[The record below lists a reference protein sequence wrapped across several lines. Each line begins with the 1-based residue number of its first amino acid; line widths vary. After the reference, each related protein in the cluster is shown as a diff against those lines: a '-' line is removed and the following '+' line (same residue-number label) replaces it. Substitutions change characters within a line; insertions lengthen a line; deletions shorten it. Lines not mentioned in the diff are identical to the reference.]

1 MIKSPPFPF
10 SWLARG
16 GGERAYNYG
25 GMAPKGGLNF
35 RKKVSLFYGKA
46 MGVALPG
53 KKLPGKPLLF
63 DLAPNQ
69 RQNQVKAP
77 LFATLFFFLFCA
89 AGRVPEGK
97 GNIIYCWGKKGK
109 EGT

>member
-1 MIKSPPFPF
+1 MFFPVLLSLILLLF
-10 SWLARG
+10 YAGENGVNQRKRWGHSDSQFPCLLLACQQG
-16 GGERAYNYG
+16 GKRAYNYG

-63 DLAPNQ
+63 DLAPKS
-69 RQNQVKAP
+69 KAK
-77 LFATLFFFLFCA
+77 T
-89 AGRVPEGK
+89 K
-97 GNIIYCWGKKGK
+97 
-109 EGT
+109 